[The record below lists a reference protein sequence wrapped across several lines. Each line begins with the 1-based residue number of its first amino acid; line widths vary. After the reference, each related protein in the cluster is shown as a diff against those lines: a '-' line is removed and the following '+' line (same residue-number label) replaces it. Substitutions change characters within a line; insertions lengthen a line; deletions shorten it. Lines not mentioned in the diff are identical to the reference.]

1 MAFEDVVVLV
11 PGFLGFARVGG
22 FYYFADRVSAALRGA
37 LEGEKGRTIPVVP
50 CCALPT
56 DRLASRQAKL
66 VGALSTLCQ
75 RMGGI
80 TRLHLVG
87 HSAGGVDAQL
97 LTCDRP
103 LAKPEWDAEADF
115 VRSKIRSVIGIAA
128 PHHGTNLANAP
139 IAKLLANPLEQLV
152 TDPIAQLR
160 ALPSVGRQLWDL
172 SRLATEAAEG
182 EVAWS
187 VLGRLPESSKFLW
200 GVLARRGLIED
211 LAPRAMEST
220 RLHWAPGKVFMRS
233 FVTAV
238 QGADRADP
246 FFRDLYE
253 LTSDTRDA
261 PPTDTTRKALVQ
273 LNERARAAIRSQPE
287 QPTFSEST
295 NDGVV
300 NCVRQLL
307 DPSDPD
313 ELAGIVVADHADVL
327 GHYDRQDAFVDDKPL
342 NLGLFHSGAG
352 FGDDQFYELY
362 RRVAEEL
369 SEVIP
374 RAVAS
379 R

>member
-11 PGFLGFARVGG
+11 PGFLGFSRVGG
-22 FYYFADRVSAALRGA
+22 FYYFADRVSATLRGA
-37 LEGEKGRTIPVVP
+37 LEGSKQRTIPVVP

-56 DRLASRQAKL
+56 DRLASRQNKL
-66 VGALSTLCQ
+66 IQALGTLCD
-75 RMGGI
+75 RMGGV

-97 LTCDRP
+97 LTSDRP
-103 LAKPEWDAEADF
+103 LGASRWTSDAD
-115 VRSKIRSVIGIAA
+115 RIRGKITSVIGVAA
-128 PHHGTNLANAP
+128 PHHGTSLANAP

-152 TDPIAQLR
+152 TDPIGQLR
-160 ALPSVGRQLWDL
+160 ALPAVGRQLWDL

-220 RLHWAPGKVFMRS
+220 RLHWTPGKVLLKS
-233 FVTAV
+233 FVTVVSDAR
-238 QGADRADP
+238 DADP
-246 FFRDLYE
+246 FFKDLHD
-253 LTSDTRDA
+253 LTSDTHEA
-261 PPTDTTRKALVQ
+261 PATETTTRALTR
-273 LNERARAAIRSQPE
+273 LNEMARGAIRSQAAPPRFDE
-287 QPTFSEST
+287 AT

-300 NCVRQLL
+300 NCARQLL

-313 ELAGIVVADHADVL
+313 ELAGIVVADHGDVL

-352 FGDDQFYELY
+352 FGDDQFYELW
-362 RRVAEEL
+362 RRVAQEL
-369 SEVIP
+369 ANVIP
-374 RAVAS
+374 
-379 R
+379 